1 MNGESQGKKDEF
13 ELYRE
18 RVTNFSRE
26 FELGLFLHIGRKSLS
41 WILLLLLL
49 SGVGSYLYLRYTPA
63 TYESSVLIQLG
74 EQDRAKK
81 VLDVSQ
87 LYEKEGKLSSELE
100 VLRSKFLM
108 KRALKRLPLKVRYFA
123 KGNLL
128 TNEHYMRSPYL
139 VDILALK
146 DSSLIGDRI
155 RIKALGPNK
164 GRLVYKT
171 GGGIVQKSFDASE
184 PVSTPHFKIRFD
196 RFHGSDILNSQE
208 ENNFFF
214 RFTSP
219 AGLARDLHKDLSVN
233 ISNAQAKTIKISY
246 KGNNRVMTK
255 DVAQAL
261 AEEYI
266 AYDLEQK
273 RKSSEQTLD
282 FIHSQLDTVR
292 KRLRRS
298 ETKLQSYRQ
307 EHDIKEEQGGVSD
320 ARAKRMADLEDRI
333 VDLELRVNIL
343 QRVKEAMKKEVDDL
357 EVDQL
362 IPMVSGSALS
372 SPSLRSMID
381 KLQKLL
387 VKREESMFQ
396 MKEKSSRIAS
406 LNHQIRIQKRL
417 VKESVSSLL
426 DKARTKKRKLREKV
440 KEMEQRYF
448 GVPQK
453 KIEYARL
460 KRVFN
465 INEKYYTL
473 LLEKKT
479 EYSISKAGFVH
490 QNEILEEARV
500 PESPISPNTQLAV
513 ITFLMFGVVISFL
526 LVVVR
531 YLIHDQITSLNE
543 VVRMTQ
549 ASVGVLGII
558 PRYKEKAP
566 PSQLLVDKNPKSMIT
581 ESFRGI
587 RSNLQF
593 LSDKEGS
600 HLAAVTSTIS
610 GEGKT
615 FFAINLAGIYAL
627 MGKKVLLLD
636 LDMRKPKIHLE
647 FQVNNEKGISTLLSG
662 ANSLEDV
669 LCDSQMENLSFIP
682 SGPVP
687 PNPSEL
693 LLSDRMTDLLQEL
706 EQKYDV
712 VITDTPPVGLVTD
725 GLEIIKKA
733 DLPIYI
739 FRAEFSKRQ
748 FIQNV
753 DRLIN
758 ENGIRKLSVVLNG
771 VDPDRGI
778 YGYNYGYGY
787 GYGYGYSYGHNYYT
801 DEGKRKRTSKNWFQR
816 IFKR

>member
-1 MNGESQGKKDEF
+1 
-13 ELYRE
+13 
-18 RVTNFSRE
+18 
-26 FELGLFLHIGRKSLS
+26 
-41 WILLLLLL
+41 
-49 SGVGSYLYLRYTPA
+49 
-63 TYESSVLIQLG
+63 
-74 EQDRAKK
+74 
-81 VLDVSQ
+81 
-87 LYEKEGKLSSELE
+87 
-100 VLRSKFLM
+100 
-108 KRALKRLPLKVRYFA
+108 
-123 KGNLL
+123 
-128 TNEHYMRSPYL
+128 
-139 VDILALK
+139 
-146 DSSLIGDRI
+146 
-155 RIKALGPNK
+155 
-164 GRLVYKT
+164 
-171 GGGIVQKSFDASE
+171 
-184 PVSTPHFKIRFD
+184 
-196 RFHGSDILNSQE
+196 
-208 ENNFFF
+208 
-214 RFTSP
+214 
-219 AGLARDLHKDLSVN
+219 
-233 ISNAQAKTIKISY
+233 
-246 KGNNRVMTK
+246 MTK

-682 SGPVP
+682 AGPVP